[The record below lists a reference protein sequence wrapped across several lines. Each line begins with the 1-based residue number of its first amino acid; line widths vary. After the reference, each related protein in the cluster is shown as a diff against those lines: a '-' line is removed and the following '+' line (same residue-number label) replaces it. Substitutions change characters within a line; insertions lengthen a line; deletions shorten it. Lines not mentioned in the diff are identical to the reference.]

1 MKLFLIDISWLFIFS
16 KFGYPVSVE
25 NTKKIFL
32 KPPDSPV
39 EYGINFGLII
49 KNKKYEIIKAIKQ
62 LEFIY
67 I

>member
-1 MKLFLIDISWLFIFS
+1 MKLFLIDISWLFLFS

-39 EYGINFGLII
+39 EYGNKFIPSSNIFLELKS
-49 KNKKYEIIKAIKQ
+49 KNKSVEK
-62 LEFIY
+62 
-67 I
+67 

>member
-1 MKLFLIDISWLFIFS
+1 MKLFLIDISWLFLFS

-39 EYGINFGLII
+39 EYGIYFKFNYLL
-49 KNKKYEIIKAIKQ
+49 KEIYLSKCEKSKS
-62 LEFIY
+62 L
-67 I
+67 

>member
-1 MKLFLIDISWLFIFS
+1 MKLFLIDISWLFLFS

-39 EYGINFGLII
+39 EYGIYQQKFFCQN
-49 KNKKYEIIKAIKQ
+49 
-62 LEFIY
+62 EFIFY
-67 I
+67 NTLIEEK